1 MENLASIFIKCVF
14 PIMDIKVKGD
24 EIMLNFVLRI
34 KKNIP
39 YFISIFVFIN
49 MFNLIEAYYLN
60 EKFVISRSV
69 YDSILSSSW
78 IYIFYL
84 LFIKEDSRLSLRNIL
99 KAGFLGAFLGL
110 FGLWIKNKN
119 YKKIMKIMWKSEKIS
134 GRDEEDSKDS

>member
-1 MENLASIFIKCVF
+1 
-14 PIMDIKVKGD
+14 
-24 EIMLNFVLRI
+24 MLNFVLRI

-60 EKFVISRSV
+60 EKFVISRLV

-84 LFIKEDSRLSLRNIL
+84 LFIKEDSKLSLRNIL

-110 FGLWIKNKN
+110 FKNKN

>member
-1 MENLASIFIKCVF
+1 
-14 PIMDIKVKGD
+14 MDIKVKGD

-84 LFIKEDSRLSLRNIL
+84 LFIKEDSKLSLRNIL
-99 KAGFLGAFLGL
+99 KAGFLGL

-134 GRDEEDSKDS
+134 GRYEEDSKDS

>member
-1 MENLASIFIKCVF
+1 
-14 PIMDIKVKGD
+14 
-24 EIMLNFVLRI
+24 MLNFVLRI

-78 IYIFYL
+78 IYIFALYKRRQQVV
-84 LFIKEDSRLSLRNIL
+84 IKKYFKSWIFRSFFRP
-99 KAGFLGAFLGL
+99 

>member
-1 MENLASIFIKCVF
+1 
-14 PIMDIKVKGD
+14 
-24 EIMLNFVLRI
+24 MLNFVLRI

-84 LFIKEDSRLSLRNIL
+84 LFIKEDSKLSLRNIL

-110 FGLWIKNKN
+110 FALWIKNKN

-134 GRDEEDSKDS
+134 GRYEEDSKDS